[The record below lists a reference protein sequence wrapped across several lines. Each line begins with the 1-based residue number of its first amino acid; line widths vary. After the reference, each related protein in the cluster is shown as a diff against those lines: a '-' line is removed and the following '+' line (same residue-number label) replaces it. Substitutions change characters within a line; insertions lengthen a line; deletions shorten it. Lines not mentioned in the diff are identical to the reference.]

1 MIMIFLPVKNTA
13 SKVAVVGNL
22 AKTNLFL
29 VIIQGTPTDT
39 VTPIEGITQEFK
51 NVNKDT
57 EVEHL
62 GAVSENE
69 KLFNVKSITLVLKNG
84 KTRNVDISKAK
95 MLVE

>member
-1 MIMIFLPVKNTA
+1 MLTQPEKAAEESWVLLKNDNDFLPVKNTA

-22 AKTNLFL
+22 ANKL
-29 VIIQGTPTDT
+29 VLGDYSGTPTDT

-62 GAVSENE
+62 GAVSR
-69 KLFNVKSITLVLKNG
+69 K
-84 KTRNVDISKAK
+84 
-95 MLVE
+95 